1 VPRAIWSGSISFGLV
16 TIPIKLYNA
25 VSRKTVRFNQLDGRS
40 GSRIKYQKVSA
51 SDGTEVPADS
61 IVRGYEYTKGQY
73 VLVNDEEIQSVAP
86 KAGRSVDIEA
96 FVGLEEIDPIWFDGA
111 YYVAPAE
118 GFEKAY
124 MLLVEAMDEEGR
136 VALAR
141 FVRSNKQYLAAIR
154 PHDGYLQLATMVYAD
169 EIVPASNIP
178 EFERLADVELSEAE
192 MAMARQLIGS
202 LHATFEPEKY
212 RDTHREELVAL
223 LERKAAG
230 EEIVTVVPEVD
241 DANVVDLLAALEAS
255 VAAAKAGR
263 SRRGSGTRKAAGKKA
278 AAKKPTA
285 RKSGSKKSATNKT
298 ATNKTALGKTS
309 GGTSAGRKTSANRS
323 AAGKSATGK
332 SATKKSATKK
342 SAVANK
348 VVTMPDERTA
358 ANAELPKR
366 KSA

>member
-1 VPRAIWSGSISFGLV
+1 MPRAIWSGSISFGLV

-25 VSRKTVRFNQLDGRS
+25 VSKKSVRFNQLDGRS

-51 SDGTEVPADS
+51 ADGTEVPADS

-154 PHDGYLQLATMVYAD
+154 PHEGYLQLATMVYAD
-169 EIVPASNIP
+169 EIVPAGDIP

-192 MAMARQLIGS
+192 REMARQLIGS

-212 RDTHREELVAL
+212 RDTHREELLAL

-230 EEIVTVVPEVD
+230 EEIVMAVPEVD

-263 SRRGSGTRKAAGKKA
+263 SRGSSAKRKTAA
-278 AAKKPTA
+278 
-285 RKSGSKKSATNKT
+285 NKT
-298 ATNKTALGKTS
+298 
-309 GGTSAGRKTSANRS
+309 
-323 AAGKSATGK
+323 AAGKSPRKKTTASKSSAKKATAAK
-332 SATKKSATKK
+332 STAKKTAAARQGAKK
-342 SAVANK
+342 RGAKKAVAALE
-348 VVTMPDERTA
+348 DESA
-358 ANAELPKR
+358 AEAATPKR